1 MVNYLEK
8 GIFKQIMRKLM
19 ILCKSVA
26 FLSHTI
32 KSSLIC
38 SNKLLLGLINYEKA
52 SIFIHDTLSTKFLWD
67 L

>member
-1 MVNYLEK
+1 MVNYLEN
-8 GIFKQIMRKLM
+8 GIFKQIIRKLM

-38 SNKLLLGLINYEKA
+38 SNKLLLRLINYEKA
-52 SIFIHDTLSTKFLWD
+52 SIFIHNTLNGKFLWD

>member
-1 MVNYLEK
+1 
-8 GIFKQIMRKLM
+8 M